1 MDPRQ
6 LMLSAAAGMSIHE
19 STASTS
25 STIPQNVA
33 PLDTVSRALA
43 TISDLLPNPREYPP
57 RKSHARKKSAGHVPR
72 PACVRSCTGAFI
84 ACIADSKLLVLLDRN
99 PFILF
104 RTAFVRSGHI
114 PTDVEPDHR
123 NLSRIAGEVWRRM
136 TPAEKKKWNDL
147 ADEVKEE
154 HKRVHPNYRHDTL
167 VFLSCGEALLT
178 RICHRYQP
186 DFHRPE
192 PVRRRKTR
200 RRVIVKEVETDS
212 TSDPGEDSTAI
223 QTVEEDATPVQ
234 AARAPSSSTITRNA
248 SSIPSASSASK
259 TKPGPC
265 KRKTG
270 VNMRTATGQPA
281 KIKVRTVIVP
291 ERPREY
297 LSKVAALVHAG
308 HNGDALIQAVQS
320 APISAPVSALEKPVE
335 RREQHPPR
343 QQRQQPVSL
352 SETRTPGELMIAS
365 PRVSEGIRQVSVTNR
380 LLVFS
385 THFPFR
391 SCPIAPVHRVDL
403 SRSGRCQRF
412 DGD

>member
-1 MDPRQ
+1 MH
-6 LMLSAAAGMSIHE
+6 LSR
-19 STASTS
+19 
-25 STIPQNVA
+25 
-33 PLDTVSRALA
+33 VSLTR
-43 TISDLLPNPREYPP
+43 N
-57 RKSHARKKSAGHVPR
+57 
-72 PACVRSCTGAFI
+72 
-84 ACIADSKLLVLLDRN
+84 LLVLLDRN

-104 RTAFVRSGHI
+104 RTAFVRSGHV

-154 HKRVHPNYRHDTL
+154 HKRVHPNYRHDIP
-167 VFLSCGEALLT
+167 VFLSCSEALLIRT
-178 RICHRYQP
+178 CHRYQP

-200 RRVIVKEVETDS
+200 RRMVVKEVETDS
-212 TSDPGEDSTAI
+212 TSDPGEDPAAI

-234 AARAPSSSTITRNA
+234 VAPAPPSSTVTRHA
-248 SSIPSASSASK
+248 SSISAVASTSK
-259 TKPGPC
+259 TRPAPC
-265 KRKTG
+265 KRKAG

-320 APISAPVSALEKPVE
+320 APISAPVSALETSVE
-335 RREQHPPR
+335 RREQRPPR
-343 QQRQQPVSL
+343 QQPQQPVSL
-352 SETRTPGELMIAS
+352 SETRTPDELMIPS
-365 PRVSEGIRQVSVTNR
+365 GRVPEVIRQVSVTNR
-380 LLVFS
+380 LLVLSTRFS
-385 THFPFR
+385 L
-391 SCPIAPVHRVDL
+391 PVSSYRART
-403 SRSGRCQRF
+403 SF
-412 DGD
+412 

>member
-1 MDPRQ
+1 
-6 LMLSAAAGMSIHE
+6 MLPAAAGMSIHE

-33 PLDTVSRALA
+33 PSDTVSRALA

-57 RKSHARKKSAGHVPR
+57 RKSHARKKSPGHVPR
-72 PACVRSCTGAFI
+72 PACVRSRPGAFI
-84 ACIADSKLLVLLDRN
+84 PCIADSKLLVLSDRN

-200 RRVIVKEVETDS
+200 RRVIVEEVERDS
-212 TSDPGEDSTAI
+212 TSDPEEDSTAI
-223 QTVEEDATPVQ
+223 QTVEEEATAVQ
-234 AARAPSSSTITRNA
+234 AAPSTMTRNTSSISAAA
-248 SSIPSASSASK
+248 SSSK

-265 KRKTG
+265 KRKAG

-320 APISAPVSALEKPVE
+320 APVSATASALEKPVE
-335 RREQHPPR
+335 RREQYPLR

-365 PRVSEGIRQVSVTNR
+365 PRVPELIRQVSVTNR

-385 THFPFR
+385 THFPSR

-403 SRSGRCQRF
+403 SRTGRCQRF

>member
-1 MDPRQ
+1 MPERNPPDMSHVLRT
-6 LMLSAAAGMSIHE
+6 LEAVLVHLSRVSL
-19 STASTS
+19 TRNCS
-25 STIPQNVA
+25 S
-33 PLDTVSRALA
+33 
-43 TISDLLPNPREYPP
+43 
-57 RKSHARKKSAGHVPR
+57 
-72 PACVRSCTGAFI
+72 C
-84 ACIADSKLLVLLDRN
+84 LDRN

-154 HKRVHPNYRHDTL
+154 HKRVHPNYRHDTF

-200 RRVIVKEVETDS
+200 RRVIVEEVERDS

-223 QTVEEDATPVQ
+223 QTVEEEATPVQ
-234 AARAPSSSTITRNA
+234 AAHAPSSSTITRNT
-248 SSIPSASSASK
+248 SSISAAASTSK
-259 TKPGPC
+259 TKSGPC
-265 KRKTG
+265 KRKAG
-270 VNMRTATGQPA
+270 VNMRTTGQPA

-308 HNGDALIQAVQS
+308 HNGDALLQAVQS
-320 APISAPVSALEKPVE
+320 APGSAPASALEKPVE
-335 RREQHPPR
+335 RREQYPPR

-365 PRVSEGIRQVSVTNR
+365 PRVPELIRQVSVTNR

-403 SRSGRCQRF
+403 SRTGRCQRF